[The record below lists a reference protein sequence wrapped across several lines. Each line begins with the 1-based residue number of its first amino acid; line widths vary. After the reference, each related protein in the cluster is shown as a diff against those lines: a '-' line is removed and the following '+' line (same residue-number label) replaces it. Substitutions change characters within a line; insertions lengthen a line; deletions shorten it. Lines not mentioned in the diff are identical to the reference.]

1 MKLSSQ
7 LLAAIFFSVMVII
20 TLVFMAMY
28 FEREADGRL
37 VGALSNLIP
46 SVKDLNAA
54 TDSFVN
60 LRTAVNQTALSVT
73 TTDRGKTMEMISQA
87 EKGVSAALYR
97 YGQNDIYDE
106 ADRNLLQKDRMTFE
120 HYVQRIHAAIAG
132 EKDQAGRDIAINRF
146 LAGDIKQAAEG
157 FLQAIRA
164 HVAYNVKLAADF
176 QDQDEKVSARN
187 KVILMSVAITALCVL
202 AVIYWG
208 VYRSVI
214 GGLQEI
220 KTVIIALSKDK
231 NFTVRLSRHGK
242 DEVSET
248 FNYINELI
256 KNLHRSFSEMQA
268 SAQDVIVASKQVSQS
283 ARRVSAA
290 SGQQSE
296 SSASMAASIRQM
308 TQSVNNISD
317 RSADARSLAHEA
329 GRLANQGSATISQ
342 TIRDIHDIASA
353 VGQSGE
359 SIRAMESYS
368 GNVNTIVQ
376 VIKEIADQT
385 NLLAL
390 NAAIEAARAGEMGRG
405 FAVVADE
412 VRKLAER
419 TSVSTQEISQ
429 TINAM
434 REKSSMATE
443 QMRIAE
449 ELTGVGVLRAD
460 DADQAIAKIGS
471 ATAQTVKM
479 VEEIA
484 NTIQE
489 QRASAN
495 NISRQIEHVV
505 QMAEE
510 SSETAAGVAQNSV
523 SLLELAEKQTS
534 IIYQYQI

>member
-157 FLQAIRA
+157 FLQAIRE

-220 KTVIIALSKDK
+220 KTVIIALSKDR

-471 ATAQTVKM
+471 ATAQTVRM

>member
-146 LAGDIKQAAEG
+146 LAGDIKQAAEE